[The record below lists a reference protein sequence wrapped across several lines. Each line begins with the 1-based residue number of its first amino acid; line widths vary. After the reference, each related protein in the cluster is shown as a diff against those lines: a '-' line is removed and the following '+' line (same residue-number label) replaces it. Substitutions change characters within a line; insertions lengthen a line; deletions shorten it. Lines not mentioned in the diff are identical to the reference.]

1 MNNTQFNELFEQF
14 DSIRKDIEG
23 VEFWSG
29 RDLQKL
35 FGYTEWRNFEK
46 SIKKAEIACEN
57 SSISKENHFVESNK
71 TIPMPKGAEKEVK
84 DYALTRYACYLI
96 AQNGDPS
103 KEEIAFAQTYFAVQ
117 TRKQEILER
126 YFLDSKR
133 VVAREKLT
141 RSEKTLSKLAFERGV
156 DGAGFASIRAKGDQA
171 MFGGNSTQEMKTK
184 LGVPK
189 SRPLADYL
197 PTISIKAKDLATE
210 MTNFNIEHQNLE
222 NANQISSQHQKN
234 NLGVRNTLLDSG
246 IVPEDLPP
254 SEDVKKVK
262 RRLLSSAKSLLKASK
277 PTKKGLK
284 K

>member
-1 MNNTQFNELFEQF
+1 MNTRQFNELFERF
-14 DSIRKDIEG
+14 DNIRQEVEGIEY
-23 VEFWSG
+23 WSG
-29 RDLQKL
+29 RDLQHI
-35 FGYTEWRNFEK
+35 FGYTEWRNFSK
-46 SIKKAEIACEN
+46 AIKKAEIACEN
-57 SSISKENHFVESNK
+57 SSVSKENHFVETNK
-71 TIPMPKGAEKEVK
+71 LIEHGKGGKRKIK

-103 KEEIAFAQTYFAVQ
+103 KEEVAFAQTYFAVQ
-117 TRKQEILER
+117 TRKQEVLEQH
-126 YFLDSKR
+126 FLDSKR

-156 DGAGFASIRAKGDQA
+156 DGAGFALIRAKGDTA
-171 MFGGNSTQEMKTK
+171 LFGGNSTQDMKQK

-210 MTNFNIEHQNLE
+210 MTNFNIENKDLGTAH
-222 NANQISSQHQKN
+222 QISEQHQKN
-234 NLGVRNTLLDSG
+234 NLGVRNTLLESG

-262 RRLLSSAKSLLKASK
+262 RRLVSSAKRLFKTSSTSK
-277 PTKKGLK
+277 NIKKK
-284 K
+284 